1 MTQKELL
8 YLEDTLNHLQTLE
21 QLLSNAKNNLENAKL
36 KNFVSKQLTKTRQQ
50 FNKVYG
56 MLGE

>member
-8 YLEDTLNHLQTLE
+8 YLEDTLNHLQTME
-21 QLLSNAKNNLENAKL
+21 QLLSNAKNNLESSKL
-36 KNFVSKQLTKTRQQ
+36 RSFVSKQLTKTKQQ

>member
-8 YLEDTLNHLQTLE
+8 YLEDTLNHLQTME
-21 QLLSNAKNNLENAKL
+21 QLLSNAKSNLENTKL
-36 KNFVSKQLTKTRQQ
+36 KTFVNKQLTKTRQQ

-56 MLGE
+56 LLGE